1 MMTKPNTDNQD
12 TAYEPDPSAK
22 GDSSG
27 TAGDGRPAEVPE
39 DGDPVQDGAAAPT
52 ADAAEAPVTVETL
65 QERIRDLED
74 RLLRTRAEVQNVQRR
89 GEQERREAVRYANAE
104 LMRRLIA
111 VVDDMER
118 ALGALD
124 EAERESP
131 VNAGVRLVYENLL
144 KALREF
150 GMMPVE
156 ALHHPFDPH
165 VHEAL
170 MRRPSADHPE
180 GTVIEE
186 LAKGYVLHERTLRPA
201 KVIVA
206 ARSEE

>member
-1 MMTKPNTDNQD
+1 MTTQQTDNEIPNNPNDGSSVDD
-12 TAYEPDPSAK
+12 TASVPTAESPSE
-22 GDSSG
+22 
-27 TAGDGRPAEVPE
+27 PAEVAP
-39 DGDPVQDGAAAPT
+39 AAARD
-52 ADAAEAPVTVETL
+52 DAAGAPVTVDAL

-89 GEQERREAVRYANAE
+89 ADQERRDAVRYANAE

-111 VVDDMER
+111 VLDDMER
-118 ALGALD
+118 ALAAVD
-124 EAERESP
+124 PQHHDSP
-131 VNAGVRLVYENLL
+131 VIAGVRLVYENLL

-156 ALHHPFDPH
+156 ALHRPFDPH
-165 VHEAL
+165 VHEAML
-170 MRRPSADHPE
+170 RQPTTDHPA

-186 LAKGYVLHERTLRPA
+186 LAKGYVLHERTLRPS

-206 ARSEE
+206 AAPQGE